1 MRENWNFRLL
11 PHLKGHGL
19 PLMLPQNVKGRF
31 TIMKKIFAILL
42 PVALA
47 AGCAHHNKDMGSPD
61 TGTAS
66 TSGSSSSQSASSS
79 QLSASDSRFV
89 KEAGMGGLAE
99 VKMGYMGV
107 QNGTS
112 SQVKNLGQKL
122 VTDHTAANK
131 ELEQIAARKGV
142 TLPTEVDAK
151 HQKDLDALAK
161 LNGAEFDKA
170 YLHHAVMDHQ
180 KDIKKFQAEADKG
193 TDQDLKAFAQKQLP
207 ILQQHLDMAKS
218 GSDATHGTTSSTDSS
233 TSGSSTSSGSTGNS
247 STSGNT
253 GSGSSQSQ

>member
-1 MRENWNFRLL
+1 
-11 PHLKGHGL
+11 
-19 PLMLPQNVKGRF
+19 
-31 TIMKKIFAILL
+31 
-42 PVALA
+42 
-47 AGCAHHNKDMGSPD
+47 
-61 TGTAS
+61 
-66 TSGSSSSQSASSS
+66 
-79 QLSASDSRFV
+79 
-89 KEAGMGGLAE
+89 MGGLAE

>member
-1 MRENWNFRLL
+1 
-11 PHLKGHGL
+11 
-19 PLMLPQNVKGRF
+19 
-31 TIMKKIFAILL
+31 MKKIFAILL
-42 PVALA
+42 PVALV
-47 AGCAHHNKDMGSPD
+47 AGCANRYDHSSLGAPPSGS
-61 TGTAS
+61 AS
-66 TSGSSSSQSASSS
+66 TTGSSSSS
-79 QLSASDSRFV
+79 QLSASETRFI
-89 KEAGMGGLAE
+89 KEAALGGLAE

-112 SQVKNLGQKL
+112 SQVKSLGQKL

-131 ELEQIAARKGV
+131 ELEQLVARKGV

-180 KDIKKFQAEADKG
+180 MDIKKFQAVADKG

-218 GSDATHGTTSSTDSS
+218 ASDANHGTTSSTDST
-233 TSGSSTSSGSTGNS
+233 TSGSTSSSGSTDNS
-247 STSGNT
+247 TTPGKSS
-253 GSGSSQSQ
+253 SGSSQ

>member
-1 MRENWNFRLL
+1 
-11 PHLKGHGL
+11 
-19 PLMLPQNVKGRF
+19 
-31 TIMKKIFAILL
+31 MKKLLAILL
-42 PVALA
+42 PVAVV
-47 AGCAHHNKDMGSPD
+47 AGCAHHNDMGAAD

-66 TSGSSSSQSASSS
+66 TSGSSSSQTAASS
-79 QLSASDSRFV
+79 QLSASDSKFV
-89 KEAGMGGLAE
+89 KEAAAGGLAE

-131 ELEQIAARKGV
+131 ELEQLVARKGA
-142 TLPTEVDAK
+142 TLPTEVDPK

-161 LNGAEFDKA
+161 LNGSEFDKA

-193 TDQDLKAFAQKQLP
+193 TDQDLRAFAQKQLP

-218 GSDATHGTTSSTDSS
+218 ATDATHGTTSSSGPTS
-233 TSGSSTSSGSTGNS
+233 SGSSTSSGATGNS
-247 STSGNT
+247 SSSSNPSSSGNS
-253 GSGSSQSQ
+253 SGTSPSNSQ